1 VSVPDYQSFMLPILR
16 LASDRSD
23 HKLSEAVDKLADA
36 LGVSETD
43 RQEMLP
49 SGTQTRLYNRVG
61 WAITYLTKAGALEKP
76 SRGRFCITERGLR
89 LIAQH
94 PDGINNDI
102 LAQFEEYQEFRNTKN
117 SEGNLPTPKAD
128 SNTPEETIEMA
139 VQELR
144 NALAIDLSARLTDVD
159 PARFEQIVVDVLV
172 AMGYGGSRSDAA
184 QVVGKSHDG
193 GIDGTIK
200 EDRLGLDVVYVQ
212 AKRWQNTVG
221 RKEIQSFAGSLE
233 GERASK
239 GVFITTSDFS
249 KEALEYVRKISKRIV
264 LIDGKRLASLMIDF
278 GVGCT
283 VAHTYTVSRID
294 DGYFEGG

>member
-1 VSVPDYQSFMLPILR
+1 MLPVLQ
-16 LASDRSD
+16 LAADGSN
-23 HKLSEAVDKLADA
+23 HKLSEAVDKLAD
-36 LGVSETD
+36 LMGLSDSD

-61 WAITYLTKAGALEKP
+61 WAITYLTKAGALAKP
-76 SRGRFCITERGLR
+76 SRGRFCITDRGQQ
-89 LIAQH
+89 LIAKN
-94 PDGINNDI
+94 PTEISNEI
-102 LAQFEEYQEFRNTKN
+102 LSQFEEYQEFRNTRN
-117 SEGNLPTPKAD
+117 SEENSSSTPAD
-128 SNTPEETIEMA
+128 SNTPEEKIELA
-139 VQELR
+139 VVELR
-144 NALAIDLSARLTDVD
+144 SSLALDLTARLSEVD
-159 PARFEQIVVDVLV
+159 PARFEQIVIDLLV

-212 AKRWQNTVG
+212 AKRWQGTVG
-221 RKEIQSFAGSLE
+221 RKEIQSFTGSLE

-283 VAHTYTVSRID
+283 VAHTYTISRVD

>member
-1 VSVPDYQSFMLPILR
+1 MLPVLK
-16 LASDRSD
+16 LAADGSEHR
-23 HKLSEAVDKLADA
+23 LSEAVDKLADA
-36 LGVSETD
+36 LGVTEAD

-49 SGTQTRLYNRVG
+49 SGTQTRIYSRVS
-61 WAITYLTKAGALEKP
+61 WAVMYLTKAGALAKP
-76 SRGRFCITERGLR
+76 SRGRFCITDRGR
-89 LIAQH
+89 QLIAAN
-94 PDGINNDI
+94 PTGVNNET
-102 LAQFEEYQEFRNTKN
+102 LSQFEEYREFRNAKSSDAATATTQ
-117 SEGNLPTPKAD
+117 SE
-128 SNTPEETIEMA
+128 SSSPEETIEMA
-139 VQELR
+139 VLELR
-144 NALAIDLSARLTDVD
+144 NSLAADLADRLADVD
-159 PARFEQIVVDVLV
+159 PSRFEQIVVDVLV
-172 AMGYGGSRSDAA
+172 AMGYGGSRADAA

-212 AKRWQNTVG
+212 AKRWQGTVG

-283 VAHTYTVSRID
+283 VAHTYTISRID
-294 DGYFEGG
+294 DGYFEGS

>member
-1 VSVPDYQSFMLPILR
+1 VTVPDYQSFMLPVLK
-16 LASDRSD
+16 LAADGSD
-23 HKLSEAVDKLADA
+23 HKLSEAVEKLADVM
-36 LGVSETD
+36 GVSEVD

-61 WAITYLTKAGALEKP
+61 WAITYLTKAGALAKP
-76 SRGRFCITERGLR
+76 SRGRFSITDRGRQLV
-89 LIAQH
+89 AQH
-94 PDGINNDI
+94 PNGVNNDI
-102 LAQFEEYQEFRNTKN
+102 LSQFDEYQEFRNTKN
-117 SEGNLPTPKAD
+117 SDDDSAATPSD
-128 SNTPEETIEMA
+128 SNTPEEKIELA
-139 VQELR
+139 VLELR
-144 NALAIDLSARLTDVD
+144 NSLALELTARLSDVD
-159 PARFEQIVVDVLV
+159 PARFEQIVIDVLV

-212 AKRWQNTVG
+212 AKRWQGTVG

-249 KEALEYVRKISKRIV
+249 KEALDYVRKISKRIV

-283 VAHTYTVSRID
+283 VAHTYTISRID